1 MNIRISK
8 PLKRFQRMS
17 VKKKMY
23 TGFGAV
29 LVVLSLVLLQTLL
42 GLSSVSD
49 ATRNVLEKHQPVMIT
64 ALRLSEKVK
73 ESLSSLGFYL
83 ISQEDIDKQRYEQQL
98 DEVSKLIDA
107 LRKEDIFKTNIDVR
121 ERISHIEDLL
131 QILAEEQAIMIVVSK
146 DPLRNYPAVR
156 YAEIN
161 INPLSQATLQN
172 LQQILNSEEEY
183 GKRMRMDI
191 IKSTNKMRYTWARIM
206 SELRA
211 FLGFRTQT
219 NYQSLLTLLEDYN
232 NETNRLDKLFTGRYT
247 FEQEEAIANIKSLQ
261 TNFREELKHTADI
274 LNDSAWRQD
283 AHIYRTRTRKYI
295 GELNNEIDLL
305 INNLVESTKQQ
316 GDELSLQADAI
327 TLRIVGMLSIG
338 IIAVLALAQL
348 LAHGIIR
355 PMSNAVDS
363 GIKTI
368 NKAVSSL
375 SGDDSQAIR
384 HGDGDEISEM
394 EITFDVMSNT
404 LSNAIQRQQDY
415 TTQLQQHVD
424 TILGAVNRAAAGDLT
439 GNLSDFTGSETTDEL
454 AHGVQAMINSLNQLV
469 SQVQQSGIQVT
480 SSATEIAAT
489 ANQQQA
495 TVTEQAAST
504 QQIMA
509 TATEISAT
517 SQELASTMHEVASIA
532 DQTAHAAAEGQT
544 SLASMEATMHQMNI
558 ATASITSKLAVL
570 SEKAANINTVVT
582 TITKVAD
589 QTNLLSLNAA
599 IEAEKAGEYGLG
611 FSVVAT
617 EIRRL
622 ADQTAVATWDIE
634 QMVKEMQSAVSAGVM
649 GMDKFSE
656 EVGRGVEDV
665 RQISGQ
671 LAHIID
677 QVQTLTPSFETVNE
691 GMQSQTL
698 GAQQISEGMV
708 QLNQAAQQTVESLRQ
723 SSHSIETL
731 KDAAHDLQQG
741 VTRFKTARDS

>member
-1 MNIRISK
+1 M
-8 PLKRFQRMS
+8 
-17 VKKKMY
+17 
-23 TGFGAV
+23 
-29 LVVLSLVLLQTLL
+29 TL
-42 GLSSVSD
+42 
-49 ATRNVLEKHQPVMIT
+49 
-64 ALRLSEKVK
+64 
-73 ESLSSLGFYL
+73 
-83 ISQEDIDKQRYEQQL
+83 
-98 DEVSKLIDA
+98 VSKLSLRQRITLIALLGMLLVAITMAIADQHTYHVAEERFSQSLLKTQKMLWQRILQDQIQHSRLGISSLRDESLLVEALINNDKAQLTTQADNLYSRLLSSGILQHMQITNKQGEVIYRTDRIDYAGKSRMQVVKNAITHKQVFSDLEKDASGMVNTITSIPILVDDELIGTGVFIYDLQRAIEQLAHKDDKKTHLTEDNHIDA
-107 LRKEDIFKTNIDVR
+107 FIVSADGTLQYSSSKALFQDLNLGSRTLHEDSVERIRTDDHIYTVSAQELKTVTNSPLARLIIARDTTPQYLAKRNAEWMAYAGISLGILFTAILLLLYIKREIHPLNDLLDTVHRLYDGDMSARTKIKRMDEIGRIGVAFNGMADNMASAIVR
-121 ERISHIEDLL
+121 ERISK
-131 QILAEEQAIMIVVSK
+131 EE
-146 DPLRNYPAVR
+146 LEGR
-156 YAEIN
+156 IN
-161 INPLSQATLQN
+161 ILLDVV
-172 LQQILNSEEEY
+172 
-183 GKRMRMDI
+183 KR
-191 IKSTNKMRYTWARIM
+191 
-206 SELRA
+206 
-211 FLGFRTQT
+211 
-219 NYQSLLTLLEDYN
+219 
-232 NETNRLDKLFTGRYT
+232 
-247 FEQEEAIANIKSLQ
+247 
-261 TNFREELKHTADI
+261 
-274 LNDSAWRQD
+274 
-283 AHIYRTRTRKYI
+283 I
-295 GELNNEIDLL
+295 GEGDLHAE
-305 INNLVESTKQQ
+305 VM
-316 GDELSLQADAI
+316 AF
-327 TLRIVGMLSIG
+327 
-338 IIAVLALAQL
+338 
-348 LAHGIIR
+348 
-355 PMSNAVDS
+355 
-363 GIKTI
+363 
-368 NKAVSSL
+368 
-375 SGDDSQAIR
+375 SGDDSID
-384 HGDGDEISEM
+384 H
-394 EITFDVMSNT
+394 
-404 LSNAIQRQQDY
+404 
-415 TTQLQQHVD
+415 
-424 TILGAVNRAAAGDLT
+424 
-439 GNLSDFTGSETTDEL
+439 L

-741 VTRFKTARDS
+741 ISRFNIG